1 MRCLHR
7 PLSVLVN
14 NLSAQ
19 LSHLIAAPAFH
30 APSAPTSQSPSPN
43 ATQLHALAVA
53 NFAGELLEEF
63 DRLNLGTDA
72 DARIDGLK
80 AVREGLVS
88 VVNRVVTPL
97 VGGIKNELIP
107 LVEALENSPA
117 PVTKASAFKASNQ
130 HPSIV
135 TLNGILPAYAKALS
149 RYTPTATAQTALAP
163 FFISVIWRALVA
175 LSHRSNPPPSPPS
188 SPTPVHLNNKK
199 RRGSPASASP
209 QMNASAG
216 RFTIKGP
223 PSRPPSPLHLQPSS
237 TSASDARALYDL
249 LSLLP
254 RPATDK
260 EASRLAREAVDEAF
274 GGLYALH
281 VFLEAIQ
288 SAQLSA
294 LTESESVGHLTILS
308 SELPTLIALPPLL
321 RVYGT
326 NSAGPD
332 HSVASMIGLSEDEY
346 RNGCLA
352 GFGRAEECGEPV
364 GRRVLDALEAG
375 ASQTSPLV
383 VIKWL
388 EAELNG
394 P

>member
-19 LSHLIAAPAFH
+19 LSHLIAAPAFR
-30 APSAPTSQSPSPN
+30 APSAPTPQSPSPN

-63 DRLNLGTDA
+63 DHLNLGTDA

-97 VGGIKNELIP
+97 VGGIKSELIP
-107 LVEALENSPA
+107 LVDALENSPA

-149 RYTPTATAQTALAP
+149 RYTTTATAQTALAP

-188 SPTPVHLNNKK
+188 SPGPVHLNNKK

-209 QMNASAG
+209 QMTASAG

-274 GGLYALH
+274 GGLLALH
-281 VFLEAIQ
+281 TFLEAIQ
-288 SAQLSA
+288 STQHSA
-294 LTESESVGHLTILS
+294 LTETELVGHLTILS

-375 ASQTSPLV
+375 AAQTSSLV

-388 EAELNG
+388 EAELTG

>member
-30 APSAPTSQSPSPN
+30 APSAPTSQTPSPN

-63 DRLNLGTDA
+63 DHLNLGTDA

-97 VGGIKNELIP
+97 VGGIKNELMPI
-107 LVEALENSPA
+107 VDALENSPA
-117 PVTKASAFKASNQ
+117 PVTKANASKASNQ

-149 RYTPTATAQTALAP
+149 RYTTTATAQTALAP
-163 FFISVIWRALVA
+163 FFISIIWRALVA
-175 LSHRSNPPPSPPS
+175 LSHRPNPSPSPPS
-188 SPTPVHLNNKK
+188 SPGPVYLNKK

-209 QMNASAG
+209 QMTASAG

-223 PSRPPSPLHLQPSS
+223 PSRPPSPLHVQPSS

-274 GGLYALH
+274 GGLLALH
-281 VFLEAIQ
+281 TFLEAVQ
-288 SAQLSA
+288 STQQHGT
-294 LTESESVGHLTILS
+294 LTESELVGHLTILS

-326 NSAGPD
+326 NSAGSG

-375 ASQTSPLV
+375 ASQPPPSV

-388 EAELNG
+388 EAELTG